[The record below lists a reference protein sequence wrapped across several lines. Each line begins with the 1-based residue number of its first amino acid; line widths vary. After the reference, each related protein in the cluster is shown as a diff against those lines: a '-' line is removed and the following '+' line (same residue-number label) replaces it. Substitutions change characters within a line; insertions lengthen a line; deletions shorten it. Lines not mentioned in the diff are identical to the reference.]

1 LYPNQTV
8 GGKYAMA
15 NLNLF
20 STVSNDNLHFWQGN
34 TLNYQKVRDFTGL
47 GVRDIARMTGAAQS
61 SVRFDSKAPKEVREH
76 LENVAN
82 ICNLVFQFFQD
93 DLKTKLWLQTP
104 NPMLGN
110 VSPRDMLRFGRYA
123 KLLRFINQ
131 AMEEGSSGAQAAQ
144 ASSI

>member
-1 LYPNQTV
+1 
-8 GGKYAMA
+8 MA
-15 NLNLF
+15 NPNLF
-20 STVSNDNLHFWQGN
+20 STVSSDSLHFWQGN
-34 TLNYQKVRDFTGL
+34 TLNYQKVREFTGF

-76 LENVAN
+76 LENIAN
-82 ICNLVFQFFQD
+82 IYNLVFQFFQD
-93 DLKTKLWLQTP
+93 DVKTKLWFQTP

-131 AMEEGSSGAQAAQ
+131 AMDEGRAGAQAPQ
-144 ASSI
+144 DSASAI

>member
-1 LYPNQTV
+1 MSNP
-8 GGKYAMA
+8 
-15 NLNLF
+15 NLF
-20 STVSNDNLHFWQGN
+20 NTVSNRDSLRFWEGN
-34 TLNYQKVRDFTGL
+34 ALNYQKVRDFTGF

-76 LENVAN
+76 LENIAN

-93 DLKTKLWLQTP
+93 DVKTKLWLQTP

-131 AMEEGSSGAQAAQ
+131 AMEEGRAGDEAPQTSAA
-144 ASSI
+144 ST

>member
-1 LYPNQTV
+1 
-8 GGKYAMA
+8 MA
-15 NLNLF
+15 NPNLF

-34 TLNYQKVRDFTGL
+34 ILNYQKVRDFTGF

-131 AMEEGSSGAQAAQ
+131 AMEEGSTGAQAAQ
-144 ASSI
+144 ASAI

>member
-1 LYPNQTV
+1 
-8 GGKYAMA
+8 MA
-15 NLNLF
+15 NPNLF
-20 STVSNDNLHFWQGN
+20 STVSNDSLHFWQGN
-34 TLNYQKVRDFTGL
+34 TLNYQKVRDFTGF

-76 LENVAN
+76 LENIAN

-93 DLKTKLWLQTP
+93 DVKTKLWLQTP

-110 VSPRDMLRFGRYA
+110 VSPRDMLRFGRYS

-131 AMEEGSSGAQAAQ
+131 AMEEGGAGAEAPQTSAA
-144 ASSI
+144 ST